1 MAALL
6 DDAENPAGPL
16 HTGDEAEDATVE
28 RLRPLGRSALD
39 QWAKQRHTDVL
50 IGFACVIISPPRPT
64 QPTSKAFVAPQ
75 RASDHLSVRA
85 TLRLCEEP
93 TDVPDNHAPV
103 RTALRY
109 LGNRTDQLDYARAL
123 ALDLPSAPASS
134 ESGHSLALHARI
146 KKAGTSWTEAKLHG
160 LSQLRSLRALR
171 ANLHAEHSWDRERPH
186 HPLHA
191 VGRSTRREPR
201 PYHHNNYAH
210 RPPQPGNG
218 EFTRLARNLRGTS
231 SSYAC
236 STARGGSGRVLTP
249 MHFTAPAPEVTGAR
263 RPRNRAM
270 SATSSLSRRMPTVN
284 ILGFDLL
291 KFACPTLA
299 LVRKK
304 QRPCSD
310 DAGNEPLFFHRPCFS
325 SPLPPFAVTGV

>member
-1 MAALL
+1 MGEAAAHGRVDWFRLCHYL
-6 DDAENPAGPL
+6 AAAPGPAP
-16 HTGDEAEDATVE
+16 
-28 RLRPLGRSALD
+28 
-39 QWAKQRHTDVL
+39 
-50 IGFACVIISPPRPT
+50 
-64 QPTSKAFVAPQ
+64 SKAFVAPQ
-75 RASDHLSVRA
+75 PASDHLSVLA

-93 TDVPDNHAPV
+93 PDVPETHSPV

-109 LGNRTDQLDYARAL
+109 LGKRTDQLNYARAL

-134 ESGHSLALHARI
+134 ASGHRHALHARI

-160 LSQLRSLRALR
+160 LSQLRTLRAK
-171 ANLHAEHSWDRERPH
+171 LHSGNSWDRERPH

-201 PYHHNNYAH
+201 PYHHSNYAH
-210 RPPQPGNG
+210 RPPLNPATGNSPPRTQPTRHVLLVRL
-218 EFTRLARNLRGTS
+218 EHIKQVVHTRLARNLHGTS

-236 STARGGSGRVLTP
+236 STARGGSGRVFTP
-249 MHFTAPAPEVTGAR
+249 MHSTAPAPEVTGAR

-284 ILGFDLL
+284 ILGFDLR

-304 QRPCSD
+304 QRSCSD
-310 DAGNEPLFFHRPCFS
+310 DAGHEPLFFPRPCFLP
-325 SPLPPFAVTGV
+325 PLPPSLSLECRDTTETRRRNPPY

>member
-1 MAALL
+1 M
-6 DDAENPAGPL
+6 
-16 HTGDEAEDATVE
+16 E

-39 QWAKQRHTDVL
+39 QWAKQRHTAVS

-93 TDVPDNHAPV
+93 PDVPDNHAPV

-134 ESGHSLALHARI
+134 ESGHRHALHARI
-146 KKAGTSWTEAKLHG
+146 KKAGTSWTKAKLHG
-160 LSQLRSLRALR
+160 LSQLRTLRALR

-191 VGRSTRREPR
+191 VGRSTPREPR

-210 RPPQPGNG
+210 RPPSTQQRGIHPPRTQPTRHILLVRLEHINQVVH
-218 EFTRLARNLRGTS
+218 TRLARNLHGTS

-236 STARGGSGRVLTP
+236 STARGGSGRVFTP